1 MIMRIDLTEGSRGL
15 FQFEEV
21 QTWTAALDLFLD
33 TMRGMGYIFNFTND
47 DASEAL
53 LDLHESYKH
62 E

>member
-21 QTWTAALDLFLD
+21 QTWTAALDVFLD
-33 TMRGMGYIFNFTND
+33 TLRGMGYMLDFTND

-53 LDLHESYKH
+53 WALHGEK
-62 E
+62 EDE